1 MNTRQTHLTLDQ
13 VNALIAIGDK
23 VDSLAGE
30 LEADGVG
37 DNAITHYSNAC
48 HHIAQAADALMKAM
62 SFTQHPITQA
72 SKCVLLSLSADDAYD
87 LAHLLKDAAQVL
99 EKGPRELNV
108 TVADADVRMGRD
120 GLMVGTLK
128 VADRA
133 GGHD

>member
-30 LEADGVG
+30 LEADGVA
-37 DNAITHYSNAC
+37 DEAIAHYAHACRYISEASNA
-48 HHIAQAADALMKAM
+48 LLEAM
-62 SFTQHPITQA
+62 RFTAHPINQA
-72 SKCVLLSLSADDAYD
+72 TKRVVLSLCADDAYD

-99 EKGPRELNV
+99 ENGPRELNV
-108 TVADADVRMGRD
+108 TAADADVRMGRD